1 MVTAQQAGE
10 LLVTNN
16 AYPRLKSLTNLAGFP
31 IGFEGDQ
38 DSIAD
43 VEQLAPIFEKLG
55 IGVAELLRFWKQRQ
69 MHAGSVGP
77 TQRANAAKP
86 PPP

>member
-55 IGVAELLRFWKQRQ
+55 IGVAELIGLRELRQ
-69 MHAGSVGP
+69 VHALCAALYL
-77 TQRANAAKP
+77 RADIATP
-86 PPP
+86 LPR